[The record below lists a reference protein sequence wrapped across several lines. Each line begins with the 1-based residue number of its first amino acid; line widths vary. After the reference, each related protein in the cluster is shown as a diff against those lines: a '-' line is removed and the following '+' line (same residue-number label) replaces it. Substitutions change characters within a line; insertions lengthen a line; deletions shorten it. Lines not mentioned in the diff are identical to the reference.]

1 MLSLWGLL
9 TYFYNWEVT
18 YAYILCFVDKQFIHV
33 RMMYSQ
39 NIWVRVLYVI
49 ANIFDS
55 EFCCSSP
62 YSTCLFTVVFVLE
75 YCSIL
80 NDKIR
85 NMHNWCQYQGW
96 LASSYQVSS
105 IQLTHPLYIFRT
117 IDSPQMN
124 TNIHFINTST
134 IYSALCNLIYG
145 CNLCIIYFNI
155 TNLDWVI
162 MYAHTNIT
170 KYQFKNFLNCAAGIN
185 FTLDSLGHFNAFK
198 FNFQQWWPSFQV
210 ATWQCQRIQWA
221 LTELRHVAWDV

>member
-1 MLSLWGLL
+1 MGLKIVLSLFCHLTIKHKLFYQQKLVSMSNVTNKAKLCNQVITCTLHFVGLLINIYFHNILWGHSTLWMLSLWGLL

-124 TNIHFINTST
+124 TNIHVINT
-134 IYSALCNLIYG
+134 
-145 CNLCIIYFNI
+145 
-155 TNLDWVI
+155 
-162 MYAHTNIT
+162 
-170 KYQFKNFLNCAAGIN
+170 
-185 FTLDSLGHFNAFK
+185 
-198 FNFQQWWPSFQV
+198 
-210 ATWQCQRIQWA
+210 
-221 LTELRHVAWDV
+221 